1 MDSQVSTIG
10 TFLLGKWDYI
20 IAYISIMLI
29 FQDCYV
35 KAVVSCFV
43 FFPSSRLHLSSESP
57 TFYRVLLKLHS
68 QRVIVWECSKYN
80 GNEKNNVC
88 LLLYREARVLFIAYS
103 NSLYKF
109 LQNFFFFL
117 SQLPLCVSTQL
128 PTFFPAVPCA
138 CFILFLSSIN
148 SLQTGALGPLKKSLL
163 VKFAFLPESWTAMV
177 LPLFNRFLYPFLV
190 IKITFN
196 FLLKYNS
203 H

>member
-1 MDSQVSTIG
+1 MSTIG

-20 IAYISIMLI
+20 IAYISIRLI
-29 FQDCYV
+29 FEDYYV
-35 KAVVSCFV
+35 KAVVSGFV

-109 LQNFFFFL
+109 LQNFFFFFH
-117 SQLPLCVSTQL
+117 S
-128 PTFFPAVPCA
+128 
-138 CFILFLSSIN
+138 
-148 SLQTGALGPLKKSLL
+148 
-163 VKFAFLPESWTAMV
+163 
-177 LPLFNRFLYPFLV
+177 FLYVFPHSCPPS
-190 IKITFN
+190 
-196 FLLKYNS
+196 FLLFPVLVSYS
-203 H
+203 SSPPLTPFRQVL

>member
-80 GNEKNNVC
+80 GNEKKDVC

-103 NSLYKF
+103 YSLYKF
-109 LQNFFFFL
+109 LQNFFFFFSFTASFMCFHTAAHVL
-117 SQLPLCVSTQL
+117 SCCSLCLFHTLPLL
-128 PTFFPAVPCA
+128 
-138 CFILFLSSIN
+138 
-148 SLQTGALGPLKKSLL
+148 
-163 VKFAFLPESWTAMV
+163 
-177 LPLFNRFLYPFLV
+177 
-190 IKITFN
+190 
-196 FLLKYNS
+196 